1 MLIIIL
7 NIYNPLN
14 KIKFTK
20 EKKIEKKIIY
30 LVLNF
35 LKVKYHTKII
45 IIKIN
50 KDKSLH
56 DPHSKY

>member
-1 MLIIIL
+1 M
-7 NIYNPLN
+7 
-14 KIKFTK
+14 KFTK
-20 EKKIEKKIIY
+20 EKKLKKKIIY

-35 LKVKYHTKII
+35 LKVKYHTKKII
-45 IIKIN
+45 IIKN